1 MGICSS
7 VPVRTLWRRA
17 STLLALLWQ
26 NYATIWH
33 FGSRNGKT
41 GM

>member
-7 VPVRTLWRRA
+7 MPVRTQWRRA
-17 STLLALLWQ
+17 STLLALFSQ
-26 NYATIWH
+26 HYASIWH
-33 FGSRNGKT
+33 RGSRNGKT